1 VKLDE
6 VIRMTKCLSVPF
18 EGAGTLEIE
27 YRPVAT
33 GDSELQALSRKA
45 VDSGDENQCR
55 RWIAEYLARVVAW
68 WDLYDDNKPLPLT
81 PEAIERLP
89 VYFLT
94 TVLGAIVADMN
105 GTNKADRG

>member
-1 VKLDE
+1 
-6 VIRMTKCLSVPF
+6 
-18 EGAGTLEIE
+18 
-27 YRPVAT
+27 
-33 GDSELQALSRKA
+33 
-45 VDSGDENQCR
+45 
-55 RWIAEYLARVVAW
+55 VVAW